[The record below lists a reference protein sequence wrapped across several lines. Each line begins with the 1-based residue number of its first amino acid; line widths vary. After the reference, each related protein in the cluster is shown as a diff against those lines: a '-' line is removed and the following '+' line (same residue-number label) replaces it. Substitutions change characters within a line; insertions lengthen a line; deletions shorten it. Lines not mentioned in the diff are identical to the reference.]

1 MQYKTSIILS
11 ITIFIYIAI
20 SPQLFALDLSTQ
32 DGLSLNLDNTSGQ
45 INGLRVNSQDIP
57 LFPGIYGGLQ
67 FYAPIPITS
76 QQTIFY
82 EDFNAGEVTWN
93 SAIMDNW
100 ESSTIYYN
108 WVSNGGVNDSGYL
121 RLGNGI
127 NTGCGIAF
135 PQKINVSPGSS
146 LKISWFGKS
155 SNIES
160 KYIFC
165 IRLLNEDNIDIT
177 QQSPVSSG
185 WIYSDASKAQ
195 CVYGMTNQVPNQWE
209 EFAYNY
215 SVPEDAV
222 AMTISLRYWRDGDF
236 YVNIDDLKIEE
247 TGGLN
252 WGNKKNIS
260 GPLINTGEN
269 VYQQIVNF
277 PVEKLKFTTT
287 YTSFSNYLQTNV
299 LIEDTSSPLQNRP
312 LRILYT
318 IPINAISWQWG
329 DDINQHRLIESGKNY
344 DYTFAMLG
352 RKSSIYPW
360 SSIYNNESGI
370 SMAVPMDVP
379 RVQKFIY
386 KNSEGL
392 QSVFDICLSPDTVH
406 IEAGKAS
413 LTFIIYQFTPQWGF
427 RSATKKYYEIYPQ
440 FFTKRT
446 LRDGCWE
453 YPIAP
458 TQIPNPQDFGFVFFE
473 TGLQPENVRNYC
485 HQLGIEIYHYMEPWG
500 AWQNY
505 GDITEKP
512 TYEERVATLEAWAA
526 DTSSTSTWLGAP
538 RYQTAQAVLNSGY
551 KDSSGKFYIDS
562 SDYFWHQ
569 WGSNANQFWPCY
581 PDADFSGISMG
592 SIYKTYFVDYRA
604 DEKDGIYVD
613 SISANGSLSDL
624 EDYKQE
630 HFKYAYQ
637 PLTFS
642 IHNGQPIVASQM
654 AQYDFL
660 NWLYSYEHNQ
670 NKKVMGNIFVYGYRY
685 YAHLLDILGS
695 EIFDVRETDNIS
707 AIRRT
712 LCYKKVNTNLMQW
725 WRGDDF
731 IDYNEVLQYIKEQLF
746 WGFFPGIAS
755 CGGGIGWGE
764 TIQRY
769 FLHPELYERDRD
781 LFKTY
786 IPIIRQLSEA
796 GWEPLTFAQSDNSN
810 ILIERFGNWTS
821 QNLLFTLKNNTVSTI
836 TTNITA
842 DAQSLDIKDSE
853 LNGVKCQ
860 EIISNLPISIN
871 VNEPSKQLGF
881 TIDIL
886 SNDVKVISL
895 YAPSAE
901 VPFYFWELF

>member
-1 MQYKTSIILS
+1 MQYKTSKILA
-11 ITIFIYIAI
+11 IVIFICIVI
-20 SPQLFALDLSTQ
+20 SPQLIAIDLSTQ
-32 DGLSLNLDNTSGQ
+32 DGLSLSLDNTSGQ
-45 INGLRVNSQDIP
+45 INGLSVNSRDIA

-67 FYAPIPITS
+67 FYEPIPITS

-82 EDFNAGEVTWN
+82 KDFNTSEVTWN

-108 WVSNGGVNDSGYL
+108 WVSSGGVSDSGHL
-121 RLGNGI
+121 ILGNGI
-127 NTGCGIAF
+127 HTGCGIAF
-135 PQKINVSPGSS
+135 PQKITIFPGSV

-155 SNIES
+155 ANIES

-165 IRLLNEDNIDIT
+165 IRLFNEDNIDIT

-185 WIYSDASKAQ
+185 WIYSGASKAQ

-209 EFAYNY
+209 EFTYNY
-215 SVPEDAV
+215 TVPEDAV

-236 YVNIDDLKIEE
+236 YINIDDLKIEE
-247 TGGLN
+247 TEGLN
-252 WGNKKNIS
+252 WGIEKNIS
-260 GPLINTGEN
+260 GPLTNIGES
-269 VYQQIVNF
+269 VYQQVVNL
-277 PVEKLKFTTT
+277 PIEKLKFTTT
-287 YTSFSNYLQTNV
+287 YTSFSNYLRTDV
-299 LIEDTSSPLQNRP
+299 LIEDLSSPLCNRP

-318 IPINAISWQWG
+318 VPVNAAGWQWG

-344 DYTFAMLG
+344 DYTFGMLG

-360 SSIYNNESGI
+360 SSIYDNESGI

-386 KNSEGL
+386 KNGEGL
-392 QSVFDICLSPDTVH
+392 QSIFDICLSPDTVH
-406 IEAGKAS
+406 IEEGKAS
-413 LTFIIYQFTPQWGF
+413 LTFIIYQFAPQWGF
-427 RSATKKYYEIYPQ
+427 RSSTKKYYEIYPQ
-440 FFTKRT
+440 FFIKRT

-458 TQIPNPQDFGFVFFE
+458 TTIPNPLDFGFVFFE
-473 TGLQPENVRNYC
+473 CNPQSESVRNYC
-485 HQLGIEIYHYMEPWG
+485 HQLGIELYHYMEPWG

-512 TYEERVATLEAWAA
+512 TYEERVATLEAWAS

-538 RYQTAQAVLNSGY
+538 RYVTAIAVLLSSY
-551 KDSSGKFYIDS
+551 KDSSEKFYIDS

-569 WGSNANQFWPCY
+569 WGGKANQFWPCY
-581 PDADFSGISMG
+581 PDVDFSSFSMG
-592 SIYKTYFVDYRA
+592 LIYKTYFVDYRA
-604 DEKDGIYVD
+604 NEQDGIYVD

-624 EDYKQE
+624 EDFKQE

-660 NWLYSYEHNQ
+660 NWLFSYEHNQ

-695 EIFDVRETDNIS
+695 EVSDVRETDNIS
-707 AIRRT
+707 AVRRT

-725 WRGDDF
+725 WRGTDF
-731 IDYNEVLQYIKEQLF
+731 IDHDEILQYIKEQLF

-764 TIQRY
+764 TIERY

-781 LFKTY
+781 LFKTF

-796 GWEPLTFAQSDNSN
+796 GWEPLTFTQSDNSD

-821 QNLLFTLKNNTVSTI
+821 KNLLFTLKNNTTSTI
-836 TTNITA
+836 IANITA
-842 DAQSLDIKDSE
+842 DAQSLGIQTSE
-853 LNGVKCQ
+853 LNKVKGQ
-860 EIISNLPISIN
+860 ELISNLPISIN
-871 VNEPSKQLGF
+871 VNEPSKQLSF
-881 TIDIL
+881 TINIS

-895 YAPSAE
+895 YASSSE
-901 VPFYFWELF
+901 VPFNFWELF